1 MQHANILKGANKH
14 KKTLA
19 LFLSLVMVV
28 CLVASYGFSAST
40 ANTYKLKL
48 NCPDTEGGLSY
59 IIGSE
64 FASKAAE
71 LTNGAVEITVYGGSS
86 LGTTT
91 EALEGMSLGV
101 ADVQV
106 ESIGTLAPFTALA
119 NIDAMPYMYSGY
131 EHFTKVWASD
141 LGKEILKAVGEDG
154 NFKLMG
160 TSYRGAR
167 VVTATYEM
175 KTVEDFKGFK
185 LRAPGLDMYVKTWQW
200 LGAAPTPLPITDVYT
215 AIQQK
220 TVEGQENS
228 IIDSMNYSFDELCKY
243 FILTNHVYSA
253 NTVIMDLD
261 KFNSLP
267 EDIQAALEEAA
278 VYACNVASN
287 VVLEK
292 EEMKKEE
299 LIEKG
304 NVIVE
309 VDNAAFLEAFNGFAE
324 ESFPDLADWAN
335 AIRAMDK
342 E

>member
-1 MQHANILKGANKH
+1 M

-19 LFLSLVMVV
+19 VVLSLV
-28 CLVASYGFSAST
+28 LVICMMAGIGVSAS
-40 ANTYKLKL
+40 ADKAIKLKL

-59 IIGSE
+59 IIATE
-64 FASKAAE
+64 FANKAKE
-71 LTNGAVEITVYGGSS
+71 LTDGAVEITVYGGSS

-91 EALEGMSLGV
+91 EALEGMAMGV

-106 ESIGTLAPFTALA
+106 ESIGTLAPFTTLA

-131 EHFTKVWASD
+131 EHFSKVWASD
-141 LGKEILKAVGEDG
+141 LGKEILTAVGEDG
-154 NFKLMG
+154 HFKLMG
-160 TSYRGAR
+160 ASYRGAR

-267 EDIQAALEEAA
+267 EDVQAALEEAA
-278 VYACNVASN
+278 VYACEVGSQH
-287 VVLEK
+287 VLEN
-292 EEMKKEE
+292 EEAKKAE
-299 LIEKG
+299 LVENG

-309 VDNAAFLEAFNGFAE
+309 VDNGSFLEAFNGFAE
-324 ESFPDLADWAN
+324 ESFPELADWAN

>member
-1 MQHANILKGANKH
+1 M

-19 LFLSLVMVV
+19 LVLSLIMVISMM
-28 CLVASYGFSAST
+28 AGIGISAS
-40 ANTYKLKL
+40 AADTYKLKL
-48 NCPDTEGGLSY
+48 NCPDTEGGLSF
-59 IIGSE
+59 IIGTE
-64 FASKAAE
+64 FAKKAEE
-71 LTNGAVEITVYGGSS
+71 LTNGAVKITVYGGSS

-91 EALEGMSLGV
+91 EALEGMAAGI

-106 ESIGTLAPFTALA
+106 ESIGTLAPFTELA

-131 EHFTKVWASD
+131 EHFTKVWTSD
-141 LGKEILKAVGEDG
+141 LGKEILTKVGEDG
-154 NFKLMG
+154 HFKLMG
-160 TSYRGAR
+160 ASYRGAR

-278 VYACNVASN
+278 AYACEVASK
-287 VVLEK
+287 VVLEN
-292 EEMKKEE
+292 EETKKEE
-299 LIEKG
+299 LVANG

-309 VDNAAFLEAFNGFAE
+309 VDNASFLEAFNGFAE
-324 ESFPDLADWAN
+324 ENFPKLADWAN
-335 AIRAMDK
+335 AIRAMDA
-342 E
+342 EEAAA